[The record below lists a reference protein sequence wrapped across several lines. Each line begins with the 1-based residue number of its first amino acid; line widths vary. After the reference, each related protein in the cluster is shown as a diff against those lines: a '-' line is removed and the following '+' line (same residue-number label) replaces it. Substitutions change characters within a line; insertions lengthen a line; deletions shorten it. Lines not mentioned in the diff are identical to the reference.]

1 MSARDLS
8 LSRIFGMPLLL
19 GVLTAIGLLAGL
31 LGEGPWKWVCWA
43 GLGIPALVMGY
54 YVLRAER

>member
-8 LSRIFGMPLLL
+8 MSRIFAIPTLLA
-19 GVLTAIGLLAGL
+19 VLTAIGLLAGL

-43 GLGIPALVMGY
+43 GVGIPAAVLLW
-54 YVLRAER
+54 YVWRADR